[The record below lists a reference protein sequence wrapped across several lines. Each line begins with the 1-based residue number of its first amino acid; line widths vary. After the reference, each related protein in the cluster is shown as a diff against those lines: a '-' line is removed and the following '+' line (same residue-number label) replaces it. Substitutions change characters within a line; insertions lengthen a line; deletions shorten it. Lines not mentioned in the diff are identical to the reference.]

1 MNVKKCD
8 MEEALTFKHVDLQ
21 KNAKGMNQ
29 YGIPNN
35 SNITQQGDTDEQ
47 QQNTIKKHWQVRMAR
62 EVPNGRQR
70 TPTKCIYGHWQT
82 PIEHTK
88 GQQWTPREHNKGAM
102 VSINR
107 VQQTL

>member
-1 MNVKKCD
+1 

-47 QQNTIKKHWQVRMAR
+47 QQNIIKKH
-62 EVPNGRQR
+62 
-70 TPTKCIYGHWQT
+70 
-82 PIEHTK
+82 
-88 GQQWTPREHNKGAM
+88 
-102 VSINR
+102 
-107 VQQTL
+107 